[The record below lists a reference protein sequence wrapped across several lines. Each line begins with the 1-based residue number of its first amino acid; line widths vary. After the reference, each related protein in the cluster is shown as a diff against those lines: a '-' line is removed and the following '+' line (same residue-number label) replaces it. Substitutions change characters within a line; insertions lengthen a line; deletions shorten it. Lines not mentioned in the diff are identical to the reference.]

1 MIAKPALVPA
11 AIEEIF
17 EKPGFVKC
25 GVRGMWQIKR

>member
-1 MIAKPALVPA
+1 MIAKPALVP